1 MKTKQLILFVVLV
14 ITTISFTSCK
24 EKNENSTIT
33 ETVEPKINKTTL
45 EDEAWHMEELYWQ
58 YVQNND
64 TITYKTLWHE
74 DFIGYPS
81 FGDGTANKS
90 KIATWI
96 PELHADPNQK
106 YSYKLYRK
114 ATNAI
119 EDVVMVFYD
128 VDEIWTDQTTNEVR
142 KETLKLTHT
151 WKKIGDQW
159 LILGGMAGS
168 K

>member
-1 MKTKQLILFVVLV
+1 MKTSQLILIGAMVFV
-14 ITTISFTSCK
+14 TISFTNCK
-24 EKNENSTIT
+24 EKNEESTLN
-33 ETVEPKINKTTL
+33 ETVEPKIDKATQ
-45 EDEAWHMEELYWQ
+45 EEEAWQMEEKYWQ

-64 TITYKTLWHE
+64 TISYKTLWHD

-106 YSYKLYRK
+106 FSYQLYRK

-128 VDEIWTDQTTNEVR
+128 ADEIWTNQETNEVI
-142 KETLKLTHT
+142 KNTTKFTHT
-151 WKKIGDQW
+151 WKKIGDKW
-159 LILGGMAGS
+159 LILGGMAGI